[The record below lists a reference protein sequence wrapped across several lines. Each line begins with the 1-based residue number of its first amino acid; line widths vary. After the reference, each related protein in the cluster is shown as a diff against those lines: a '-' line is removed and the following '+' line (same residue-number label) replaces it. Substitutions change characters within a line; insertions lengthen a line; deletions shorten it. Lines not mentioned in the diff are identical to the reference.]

1 MAGDRLSTKEV
12 QDRVDT
18 CFNLRYKREDGI
30 RQVDWIE
37 YCHKNYGDKSEQ
49 QYHSYWARAKEKF
62 DNGWKE
68 QLQQLLK
75 PATDKIAEGL
85 EAEDARTYQKAI
97 EQVFKYS
104 GNDVDKQEI
113 DLTIKDIDTKWG

>member
-37 YCHKNYGDKSEQ
+37 YCHEHYGDKSEQ
-49 QYHSYWARAKEKF
+49 QYHSYWARAKEKY

>member
-18 CFNLRYKREDGI
+18 CFDLRYKREDGI
-30 RQVDWIE
+30 RQVDWIK
-37 YCHKNYGDKSEQ
+37 YCHEHYGDKSEQ
-49 QYHSYWARAKEKF
+49 QYHAYWASAKEKY

-68 QLQQLLK
+68 QLSQLLK

-85 EAEDARTYQKAI
+85 ESEDARTYQKAI

-113 DLTIKDIDTKWG
+113 DLTVRQIDTQWG

>member
-1 MAGDRLSTKEV
+1 MAGDRLNKVEV
-12 QDRVDT
+12 QNRVDT
-18 CFNLRYKREDGI
+18 CFDLRYKREI
-30 RQVDWIE
+30 PILQKEWIQ
-37 YCHKNYGDKSEQ
+37 YCHEHYGDKSEQ
-49 QYHSYWARAKEKF
+49 QYHAYWASAKEKY
-62 DNGWKE
+62 DNGWRE
-68 QLQQLLK
+68 QLSQLLK

-85 EAEDARTYQKAI
+85 ESEDARTYQKAI